1 LDLDAGCY
9 ALIPF
14 TSGCHLKPREEEGG
28 EAVSIVREEGGRS
41 VFTDA
46 CRCVYVYV
54 WSVCVVCCVPVYV
67 VCCGCV
73 VCECSHPSAHLLCR
87 QTLTEVF
94 HRMDLDGNGAISRT
108 EFDFFQE
115 KTSGEICDD
124 DTWKIMQGTA
134 VSQ

>member
-1 LDLDAGCY
+1 M
-9 ALIPF
+9 
-14 TSGCHLKPREEEGG
+14 
-28 EAVSIVREEGGRS
+28 
-41 VFTDA
+41 
-46 CRCVYVYV
+46 
-54 WSVCVVCCVPVYV
+54 WSVCVCGVLCACVCGVLWMCV
-67 VCCGCV
+67 CK
-73 VCECSHPSAHLLCR
+73 CSHPSAHLLCR

-124 DTWKIMQGTA
+124 DTWKIMQGTV